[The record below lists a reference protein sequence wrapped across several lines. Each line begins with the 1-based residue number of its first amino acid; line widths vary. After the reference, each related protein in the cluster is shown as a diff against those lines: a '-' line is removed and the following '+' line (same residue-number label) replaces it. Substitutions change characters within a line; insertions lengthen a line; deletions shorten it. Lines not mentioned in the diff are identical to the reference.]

1 MELNPASNPDEK
13 DLQVE
18 RLYARWL
25 DVASRIAF
33 AISAAAFLVYAT
45 GLLSAHVPLET
56 LPQVWGLPVDEFL
69 RRTGSPAGWDW
80 LGLTGRADY
89 LNLACVA
96 LLALVTALCYL
107 RVLPALVT
115 RGERLQAAMAALQVL
130 VLLGAASGIFASGG

>member
-1 MELNPASNPDEK
+1 MELTPEER

-18 RLYARWL
+18 QLYARWL
-25 DVASRIAF
+25 DAATRIAF
-33 AISAAAFLVYAT
+33 AISAAAFLAYAA
-45 GLLSAHVPLET
+45 GLLPAHVPPDL

-69 RRTGSPAGWDW
+69 RRTGSPSGWGWLALAGH
-80 LGLTGRADY
+80 ADY

-107 RVLPALVT
+107 RILPALAG

-130 VLLGAASGIFASGG
+130 VLLAAASGFFAGGR